1 MSRQHGAA
9 NGQLHG
15 VIRTIR
21 PFLLVGLPLVDE
33 LDDLGKAHG
42 ADDEGGE
49 GDAAHQVDAAEVIP
63 GHTGK
68 GVHAD
73 GGHQNAQHGDDH
85 ALGGILADEPAD
97 GGHSDQQHQG
107 HLRIAEVEAQLGKAG
122 GGDGQ
127 DQNTDGAADE
137 GGGVGRHQSLAGT
150 ALLGHGIAVQSGG
163 DGRGVAGD
171 VQQNGAEGTA
181 IHVGVIQGAQH
192 DDGGGGLELI
202 GQGQQQGNACQGA
215 QAGHGTH
222 DEAQDGAQHTSADV
236 LGVKDH
242 LEAHQQGSKIF

>member
-1 MSRQHGAA
+1 MLGEHGAPD
-9 NGQLHG
+9 GQLHR
-15 VIRTIR
+15 VIGTVG
-21 PFLLVGLPLVDE
+21 PLLLVGLPLVDE

-63 GHTGK
+63 GHTGE

-73 GGHQNAQHGDDH
+73 GGHQDAQHGDDH

-97 GGHSDQQHQG
+97 GGHGDQQHQG

-127 DQNTDGAADE
+127 NDDADGAADK
-137 GGGVGRHQSLAGT
+137 GGGVGRHQRLAGT
-150 ALLGHGIAVQSGG
+150 ALLGHGITVQCGG

-171 VQQNGAEGTA
+171 VQQDGTECA
-181 IHVGVIQGAQH
+181 AVHVGVIQGAQH

-242 LEAHQQGSKIF
+242 LEALKQRSKVC